1 MRYYESPSPPSP
13 LDRVQA
19 LTDHLG
25 LLAGRVRE
33 AVAEAVGETLARLAR
48 DAADRLLGPPPEH
61 HVPIHRYG
69 SHPQYE
75 EDPWADPE
83 PEPSSYSSDG
93 EFASMET
100 TERVAMGKALAAGLA
115 TAGWWLRRGQ
125 PWAAIGAGTAVA
137 AVVAAGAR
145 FGRTGQSVTGAV
157 ADLMAVAVPLAR
169 RATGRLGS

>member
-1 MRYYESPSPPSP
+1 MRYYESPATPSP
-13 LDRVQA
+13 LDRAQA

-25 LLAGRVRE
+25 VLSGRVRE

-61 HVPIHRYG
+61 HVPVHRYG
-69 SHPQYE
+69 SPSQYE
-75 EDPWADPE
+75 GDPWADPE
-83 PEPSSYSSDG
+83 PETSSHHFDG
-93 EFASMET
+93 EPTPMAANEQM
-100 TERVAMGKALAAGLA
+100 ALGKALAAGLA

-145 FGRTGQSVTGAV
+145 LGRTGQSVTGAV

-169 RATGRLGS
+169 RASGRLGS